1 MESVLKMWQNLQWS
15 DDRLIFWQTLEQLC
29 QVTGDKLEDVKK
41 KLEER
46 KAKGKGSQKKEEE
59 DTTPQKGSR
68 MKTAEEVVKRI
79 KWDSQF
85 DPDDFM
91 VTVFC
96 SWSDSV

>member
-1 MESVLKMWQNLQWS
+1 
-15 DDRLIFWQTLEQLC
+15 
-29 QVTGDKLEDVKK
+29 VTGDKLEDVKK

-46 KAKGKGSQKKEEE
+46 KAKGKGSQKKEAE

-91 VTVFC
+91 VTVC
-96 SWSDSV
+96 SVADLIVLCLDWIRG